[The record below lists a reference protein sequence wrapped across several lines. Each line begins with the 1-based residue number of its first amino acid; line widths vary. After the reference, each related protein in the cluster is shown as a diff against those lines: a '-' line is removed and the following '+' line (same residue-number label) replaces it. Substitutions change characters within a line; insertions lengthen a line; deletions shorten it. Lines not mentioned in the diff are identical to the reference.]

1 MKYSKET
8 KDYIKSVEDYLS
20 KEYGEIKP
28 EWGLMLNMLKDNYQ
42 QYLNCLESIEQNGI
56 YSPES
61 GKKNPLLS
69 TVKDLQ
75 ASIYKI
81 VQHLGI
87 SPYAKSKIRTM
98 AEDDTDDFIDT
109 LTGGDDDQK

>member
-8 KDYIKSVEDYLS
+8 KNYIKSVEEYLRG
-20 KEYGEIKP
+20 EYGEIKP
-28 EWGLMLNMLKDNYQ
+28 EWELMIQMLKDNYQ
-42 QYLNCLESIEQNGI
+42 QYLNCLDSIEQNGI
-56 YSPES
+56 YSVVS
-61 GKKNPLLS
+61 QKKNPLLS

-87 SPYAKSKIRTM
+87 SPYAKSKIKTM
-98 AEDDTDDFIDT
+98 EEDSTDDFIDA
-109 LTGGDDDQK
+109 LTGGDDD